1 MHVLT
6 FTWCKFTYLILRQLR
21 ISSRLKCSAKCRQAC
36 WAFWCLTSISCCLAS
51 TSSIEFN
58 WLSLNEDWRFGVNP
72 NWALPRRDPGVKKSL
87 NPKLKSSKLIR
98 PSPRKKLKIAND
110 NTITIDLTIFCYYHH
125 GPNRQRSCPRLHRIC
140 QTRNKGP
147 GTHRDR

>member
-1 MHVLT
+1 MFCI
-6 FTWCKFTYLILRQLR
+6 FTNLILRQLR
-21 ISSRLKCSAKCRQAC
+21 MSSRLKCSAKCRQAC

-51 TSSIEFN
+51 TSSMEFN

-98 PSPRKKLKIAND
+98 PSPKRKFKNHKGQDFYNWFND
-110 NTITIDLTIFCYYHH
+110 FFRSYHH
-125 GPNRQRSCPRLHRIC
+125 GPNRQRSCPRLHQIC